1 MTHSCYLK
9 LWFFFSQGELSSE
22 VISGKKRNS
31 TQIFQKFC
39 VTQLFILH
47 QSDCERIV
55 INTIS
60 LQDWKQDYSYM
71 LIGQFGRFCFRITS
85 IWSKWRVILCFVE
98 FREAF
103 SLFDHDGDGTITTSE
118 LQTVMERL
126 GLSSDQE
133 QLNEMI
139 REVDAD
145 GKCLPQANSCRR
157 MFLDPSPKN
166 ETRLALSGG
175 SY

>member
-1 MTHSCYLK
+1 M
-9 LWFFFSQGELSSE
+9 
-22 VISGKKRNS
+22 
-31 TQIFQKFC
+31 FQKFY
-39 VTQLFILH
+39 VTQHFLLH
-47 QSDCERIV
+47 QSDCKRIV
-55 INTIS
+55 INTIF
-60 LQDWKQDYSYM
+60 LQDWKQDYLYL

-85 IWSKWRVILCFVE
+85 IWSKWRVILCFIE

-157 MFLDPSPKN
+157 MF
-166 ETRLALSGG
+166 
-175 SY
+175 

>member
-1 MTHSCYLK
+1 M
-9 LWFFFSQGELSSE
+9 
-22 VISGKKRNS
+22 
-31 TQIFQKFC
+31 FQKFC
-39 VTQLFILH
+39 VTQHFLLY
-47 QSDCERIV
+47 QSDCKRIV
-55 INTIS
+55 INTIF

-85 IWSKWRVILCFVE
+85 IWSKWRVILGFVE

-157 MFLDPSPKN
+157 MF
-166 ETRLALSGG
+166 
-175 SY
+175 